1 MLVELTGGIVLGV
14 LLAVVSQVVDY
25 VSANSRMF
33 AAKMN
38 EVRRSTAHG
47 PVYGSGGHDCR
58 ARDVMGRCR
67 RAIVVVMPGCV
78 IVPRGRCGST

>member
-1 MLVELTGGIVLGV
+1 MFVELTGGIVLGV

-47 PVYGSGGHDCR
+47 PVDGNGVRGEGWGGSVKDLTWH
-58 ARDVMGRCR
+58 
-67 RAIVVVMPGCV
+67 
-78 IVPRGRCGST
+78 